1 MPLTGEDVVSKDL
14 VIFDFDGTLVD
25 SMPGIIRT
33 ARSVMHRHGWT
44 DEALGDM
51 RRIVGPPFPAAFTEV
66 YGVDPEEAMRIT
78 EEYRAVYQNLGRD
91 GWPLFD
97 GMRELLCDLR
107 AAGRKVAIASFKR
120 QFLLDRGIDING
132 VRDLFDLPL
141 GKERDNGQT
150 KAMIIGDV
158 LGRLGFSPDQA
169 VMVGDRR
176 FDAEAAHE
184 AGLPCVGMTVGHTC
198 EPQELV
204 DAGCCAL
211 CDTVDDLRRVL
222 LG

>member
-1 MPLTGEDVVSKDL
+1 MPLTGEDVASRGL

-25 SMPGIIRT
+25 SMPGIILT

-51 RRIVGPPFPAAFTEV
+51 RRIVGPPFPSAFTEV
-66 YGVDPEEAMRIT
+66 YGVDPEEAMQIT

-97 GMRELLCDLR
+97 GMRELLGDLR
-107 AAGRKVAIASFKR
+107 AAGRKVAIASSKR
-120 QFLLDRGIDING
+120 QFLLDRGIDTNG

-141 GKERDNGQT
+141 GKERDNGQA

-184 AGLPCVGMTVGHTC
+184 AGLPCVGVTMGHTC

-204 DAGCCAL
+204 NAGCCAL
-211 CDTVDDLRRVL
+211 CYTVDDLRRVL

>member
-1 MPLTGEDVVSKDL
+1 MPLTGEEVASKAL
-14 VIFDFDGTLVD
+14 VIFDFDGTLAD
-25 SMPGIIRT
+25 SMSGIIRT
-33 ARSVMHRHGWT
+33 ARTVMHEHGWT

-51 RRIVGPPFPAAFTEV
+51 RRLVGPPFPAAFTEV
-66 YGVDPEEAMRIT
+66 Y
-78 EEYRAVYQNLGRD
+78 RAIYQNLGRD

-107 AAGRKVAIASFKR
+107 AAGRKVAIASSKR
-120 QFLLDRGIDING
+120 QFLLDRAIDTNG

-141 GKERDNGQT
+141 GKASDNGQT
-150 KAMIIGDV
+150 KAMIIGDI
-158 LGRLGFSPDQA
+158 LELLGFSSEEA

-184 AGLPCVGMTVGHTC
+184 AGLPCVGLTMGHTC

>member
-1 MPLTGEDVVSKDL
+1 MIRFLPLMLKRAS
-14 VIFDFDGTLVD
+14 
-25 SMPGIIRT
+25 
-33 ARSVMHRHGWT
+33 
-44 DEALGDM
+44 
-51 RRIVGPPFPAAFTEV
+51 
-66 YGVDPEEAMRIT
+66 PEEAMRIT
-78 EEYRAVYQNLGRD
+78 EEYRAIYQNLGRD

-107 AAGRKVAIASFKR
+107 AVGRKVAIASSKR
-120 QFLLDRGIDING
+120 QFLLDRAIDTNG

-141 GKERDNGQT
+141 GKASDNGQT
-150 KAMIIGDV
+150 KATIIGDV
-158 LGRLGFSPDQA
+158 LELLGFSPEEA

-184 AGLPCVGMTVGHTC
+184 AGLPCVGLTMGHTC

>member
-1 MPLTGEDVVSKDL
+1 MPLTGEDVASKAL

-33 ARSVMHRHGWT
+33 ARSVMHEHGWT

-51 RRIVGPPFPAAFTEV
+51 RRLVGPPFPAAFTEV
-66 YGVDPEEAMRIT
+66 YGASPEEAMRIT
-78 EEYRAVYQNLGRD
+78 EEYRAIYQNLGRD

-107 AAGRKVAIASFKR
+107 AAGRKVAIASSKR
-120 QFLLDRGIDING
+120 QFLLDRGIDANG

-141 GKERDNGQT
+141 GKASDNGQT
-150 KAMIIGDV
+150 KAMIIGNV
-158 LGRLGFSPDQA
+158 LELLGFSPEEA

-176 FDAEAAHE
+176 FDAEAAH
-184 AGLPCVGMTVGHTC
+184 
-198 EPQELV
+198 
-204 DAGCCAL
+204 
-211 CDTVDDLRRVL
+211 
-222 LG
+222 

>member
-1 MPLTGEDVVSKDL
+1 MPLTGEDVASKGL

-51 RRIVGPPFPAAFTEV
+51 RRIVGPPFPAAFTE
-66 YGVDPEEAMRIT
+66 
-78 EEYRAVYQNLGRD
+78 EYRAVYQNLGRD

-97 GMRELLCDLR
+97 GMRELLGDLR

-176 FDAEAAHE
+176 FDVEAAHE
-184 AGLPCVGMTVGHTC
+184 AGLPCVGVTMGHTC

>member
-1 MPLTGEDVVSKDL
+1 MPLTGEDVASKAL

-33 ARSVMHRHGWT
+33 ARSVMHEHGWT

-51 RRIVGPPFPAAFTEV
+51 RRLVGPPFPAAFTEV
-66 YGVDPEEAMRIT
+66 YGATPEEAMRIT
-78 EEYRAVYQNLGRD
+78 EASRPLDPNLVRD
-91 GWPLFD
+91 GW
-97 GMRELLCDLR
+97 LLCDLR
-107 AAGRKVAIASFKR
+107 AAGRKVAIASSKW
-120 QFLLDRGIDING
+120 QFLLDRGIDANG

-141 GKERDNGQT
+141 GKASDNGQT

-158 LGRLGFSPDQA
+158 LELLGFSPEEA

-184 AGLPCVGMTVGHTC
+184 AGLPCVGLTMGHTC

-204 DAGCCAL
+204 DAECCAL